1 MPSLFR
7 NGNWIPEQIDVQT
20 VQVNLIILGKNTDKS
35 WNFAFMKASTN
46 SVVVLYLL
54 SAIEILEDTVRDA
67 TERALFHLPFIECQS
82 NSSPRRTSSET
93 AIHQMARPAQLRLGT
108 SQPDRPLNTPRF
120 QGRKLSF
127 GCQTESRFQI
137 LFSNLN

>member
-1 MPSLFR
+1 VPSLFR

-67 TERALFHLPFIECQS
+67 TERDFISLALYRMP
-82 NSSPRRTSSET
+82 
-93 AIHQMARPAQLRLGT
+93 
-108 SQPDRPLNTPRF
+108 
-120 QGRKLSF
+120 K
-127 GCQTESRFQI
+127 
-137 LFSNLN
+137 